1 MTSGKDLSERALGA
15 LLLAPAAA
23 LLLVIVV
30 YPIATL
36 FWNSLHAVD
45 NANPAAGE
53 TFVALANY
61 ARAFDDERFW
71 RSTWNTVLYVVVTV
85 PGALV
90 VGLALALLANL
101 PFRIKW
107 PVRLG
112 LLLPWALPLVF
123 AGLIFR
129 WFFE

>member
-1 MTSGKDLSERALGA
+1 MTKRRDLSERALGA

-23 LLLVIVV
+23 LLLIIVV

-36 FWNSLHAVD
+36 FWNSLHSVD

-71 RSTWNTVLYVVVTV
+71 HSAPMREALGDPEFTVDDGT
-85 PGALV
+85 LV
-90 VGLALALLANL
+90 VAEV
-101 PFRIKW
+101 FR
-107 PVRLG
+107 V
-112 LLLPWALPLVF
+112 V
-123 AGLIFR
+123 
-129 WFFE
+129 ED